1 MFLRNCW
8 YAAGWSAEVQG
19 EAMLSRK
26 LLGERVLFHRLTDG
40 RVAALRDRCSHR
52 FAPLSI
58 GRKEG
63 DCVRC
68 MYHGLVFDAEG
79 RCIEEPGRTRPSQ
92 GTDVRAYPVAERWKL
107 IWIWMGDPALA
118 DPDLVP
124 DCRRQ
129 DSPDWASIP
138 AYMHYASDYRLI
150 LDNLLDFSHASFV
163 HEGTFGG
170 SDAIAATKPKIE
182 QTADGVRMTR
192 WYLDLPEI
200 PPYLKGM
207 ETFSGPVDRWHIYD
221 LSTAGNVFR
230 MDSGSA
236 PAGSGAPE
244 GHRVPEAMQFHATQ
258 IMTPEDE
265 RNTHFFWTYAHNFNL
280 GDPAFTA
287 DLAARIEHGFVE
299 DKLMIEAQQRTIDES
314 GDDDMAY
321 IFADNGLMLGRRLI
335 EQRIAQEQAGVTG
348 LT

>member
-1 MFLRNCW
+1 M
-8 YAAGWSAEVQG
+8 
-19 EAMLSRK
+19 
-26 LLGERVLFHRLTDG
+26 
-40 RVAALRDRCSHR
+40 
-52 FAPLSI
+52 
-58 GRKEG
+58 
-63 DCVRC
+63 
-68 MYHGLVFDAEG
+68 
-79 RCIEEPGRTRPSQ
+79 
-92 GTDVRAYPVAERWKL
+92 
-107 IWIWMGDPALA
+107 IWIWMGDAALA
-118 DPDLVP
+118 NPALVP
-124 DCRRQ
+124 DCHRQ

-163 HEGTFGG
+163 HEATFGG
-170 SDAIAATKPKIE
+170 SEAIAATKPKIE
-182 QTADGVRMTR
+182 QTPDGVRMTR

-236 PAGSGAPE
+236 PAGTGAPD

-265 RNTHFFWTYAHNFNL
+265 HNTHFFWTYAHNFNL

-287 DLAARIEHGFVE
+287 DLAARIEHGFIE
-299 DKLMIEAQQRTIDES
+299 DKVMIEAQQQTIDES
-314 GDDDMAY
+314 GDDKMAY
-321 IFADNGLMLGRRLI
+321 IFADNGLMLGRRLL
-335 EQRIAQEQAGVTG
+335 EQSIAKEHSGATE
-348 LT
+348 LM